1 MLSKTYTQ
9 SAKSASQSTKE
20 REATSA
26 EHRMKRMH
34 EARTKEMAQAIVD
47 GLNVAVRSGKV
58 VR

>member
-1 MLSKTYTQ
+1 MVSKMHTNP
-9 SAKSASQSTKE
+9 AKSASQSTKE
-20 REATSA
+20 REETPP
-26 EHRMKRMH
+26 EHCMKRMH

>member
-1 MLSKTYTQ
+1 
-9 SAKSASQSTKE
+9 
-20 REATSA
+20 
-26 EHRMKRMH
+26 MKRMH